1 MHEEHKP
8 LQSASGDDAVQP
20 VVERRQRRQKR
31 WRRLLR
37 WLSICGWLLMAAA
50 LGLFHEARPELHFGL
65 LRYHGIEVRGYWRAD
80 MTHWLLL
87 VLWSNCA
94 LSVLAIVV
102 NGIRMR
108 RKEDNRYYNLLL
120 LGAVSLVFILL
131 LRGVEV
137 N

>member
-1 MHEEHKP
+1 MSDEHKRS
-8 LQSASGDDAVQP
+8 QSVIGDDPAQP

-50 LGLFHEARPELHFGL
+50 LGLFHEARPELNFGL

-87 VLWSNCA
+87 VLWVNCA
-94 LSVLAIVV
+94 LSALAILV
-102 NGIRMR
+102 NGVRMR